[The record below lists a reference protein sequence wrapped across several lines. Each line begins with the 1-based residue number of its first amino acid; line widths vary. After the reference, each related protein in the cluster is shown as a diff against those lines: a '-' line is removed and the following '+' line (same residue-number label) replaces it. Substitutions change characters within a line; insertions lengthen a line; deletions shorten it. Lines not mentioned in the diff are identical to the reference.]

1 MSTLT
6 HNEQNHHLLTTI
18 IFRID
23 LRMRI
28 VLPEIK
34 ELLAAKKKSAIRKVA
49 SYFEPADIAEI
60 WSELTLDEQLI
71 LFRAV
76 ETKIAAD
83 IFEFLREE
91 QMVDLLNNLS
101 VEKKK
106 EVLNEI
112 SPDDR
117 TDLFEILPQEETE
130 KLIPLLEE
138 QEQVRTRELL
148 AYKENTAGG
157 LMTTEYVTVPEEVTI
172 AYILKELRTKAQD
185 IDFIQKIYVVDK
197 VNRLKGII
205 PLKELLITSPQRKV
219 EKVMETPFI
228 SVSLD
233 MDQEDVARVFEK
245 YDEPS
250 LPVLDKL
257 GRIKGVI
264 TVDDVLDVIE
274 EEASEDIYHFG
285 AAGVTDE
292 YLAANPLQ
300 IAQKRVIWLII
311 LALAGFISGSVL
323 EHYSFL
329 LSSIVT
335 LSFFIPI
342 LMNTSGSA
350 GTQAATVVVRGI
362 ATGEIKLS
370 DIWRVVRKELLIGVL
385 MGLIAGVI
393 TALRAIILQGDIMLG
408 FTVAVAMIAAIV
420 IATSL
425 GGILPILFKKLGV
438 DPALMSGPLIA
449 TILDTTTLL
458 IYFNIT
464 VLLLW
469 RF

>member
-1 MSTLT
+1 
-6 HNEQNHHLLTTI
+6 
-18 IFRID
+18 
-23 LRMRI
+23 MR
-28 VLPEIK
+28 VLLPEIK
-34 ELLAAKKKSAIRKVA
+34 ELIASKKKRTIRKVT
-49 SYFEPADIAEI
+49 SYFEPADIAEA
-60 WSELTLDEQLI
+60 WSELSLKEQLV
-71 LFRAV
+71 LFNAV
-76 ETKIAAD
+76 DTKFAAD
-83 IFEFLREE
+83 IFEFLKED
-91 QMVDLLNNLS
+91 QMIELLNSLKI
-101 VEKKK
+101 EKKK
-106 EVLNEI
+106 DILNEI

-117 TDLFEILPQEETE
+117 TDLFASLPREETD
-130 KLIPLLEE
+130 KLIPLLDEEE
-138 QEQVRTRELL
+138 QIRARELL

-157 LMTTEYVTVPEEVTI
+157 LMTTDYITI
-172 AYILKELRTKAQD
+172 SEDVKVGNALRELRDKARD
-185 IDFIQKIYVVDK
+185 IDFIQNIYVVDK

-205 PLKELLITSPQRKV
+205 PLKDLLTTSPQRKV
-219 EKVMETPFI
+219 NRVMETPFI

-233 MDQEDVARVFEK
+233 MDQEDVAHTFEK
-245 YDEPS
+245 YDVPS

-257 GRIKGVI
+257 GRMKGVI

-292 YLAANPLQ
+292 YLSANPLRV
-300 IAQKRVIWLII
+300 AEKRVIWLII

-329 LSSIVT
+329 LSSIIT

-370 DIWRVVRKELLIGVL
+370 DIWRVIRKEFLIGIL
-385 MGLIAGVI
+385 MGIIAGLI

-408 FTVAVAMIAAIV
+408 FTVAIAMIAAII

-464 VLLLW
+464 MLLLW

>member
-1 MSTLT
+1 
-6 HNEQNHHLLTTI
+6 
-18 IFRID
+18 
-23 LRMRI
+23 MR
-28 VLPEIK
+28 VMLPEIK
-34 ELLAAKKKSAIRKVA
+34 ELLMTKNKRQIKKVA
-49 SYFEPADIAEI
+49 SYFEPADIAEV
-60 WSELTLDEQLI
+60 WSELSTEEQLT
-71 LFRAV
+71 LFRSV
-76 ETKIAAD
+76 STKFAAD
-83 IFEFLREE
+83 IFEFLKEDE
-91 QMVDLLNNLS
+91 MTELLNNLKLPR
-101 VEKKK
+101 KKAI
-106 EVLNEI
+106 LNEI

-117 TDLFEILPQEETE
+117 TDLFAILPDEETE
-130 KLIPLLEE
+130 KLIPLLDE
-138 QEQVRTRELL
+138 QEQARTRELL

-157 LMTTEYVTVPEEVTI
+157 IMTTDFITIPEEVKI
-172 AYILKELRTKAQD
+172 GYALRELRSKAKD
-185 IDFIQKIYVVDK
+185 IDFIQNVYVVDK
-197 VNRLKGII
+197 VNRLQGII
-205 PLKELLITSPQRKV
+205 RLKDLITASPRKKATV
-219 EKVMETPFI
+219 VMESHF
-228 SVSLD
+228 VNVNLD
-233 MDQEDVARVFEK
+233 MDQEDVAHVFEK
-245 YDEPS
+245 YDEAS
-250 LPVLDKL
+250 VPVLDKL

-292 YLAANPLQ
+292 YLSANPLK

-329 LSSIVT
+329 LSSIIT

-350 GTQAATVVVRGI
+350 GTQAATVVVRGL
-362 ATGEIKLS
+362 ATGEIKIS
-370 DIWRVVRKELLIGVL
+370 DVWQVIRKEFLIGIL
-385 MGLIAGVI
+385 MGVIAGLI
-393 TALRAIILQGDIMLG
+393 TALRAIVLQGDVMLG
-408 FTVAVAMIAAIV
+408 FTVAIAMITAIV

-464 VLLLW
+464 ILLLYQ
-469 RF
+469 F

>member
-1 MSTLT
+1 
-6 HNEQNHHLLTTI
+6 
-18 IFRID
+18 
-23 LRMRI
+23 MR
-28 VLPEIK
+28 VMLPEIK
-34 ELLAAKKKSAIRKVA
+34 ELLMAKNKRQIKKVA
-49 SYFEPADIAEI
+49 SYFEPADIAEV
-60 WSELTLDEQLI
+60 WSELSTEEQLV
-71 LFRAV
+71 LFRSV
-76 ETKIAAD
+76 STKFAAD
-83 IFEFLREE
+83 IFEFLKEDE
-91 QMVDLLNNLS
+91 MIELLNNLKLPR
-101 VEKKK
+101 KKAI
-106 EVLNEI
+106 LNEI

-117 TDLFEILPQEETE
+117 TDLFAVLPDDETE
-130 KLIPLLEE
+130 KLIPLLDE
-138 QEQVRTRELL
+138 QEQARTRELL

-157 LMTTEYVTVPEEVTI
+157 IMTTDFITIPEEVKI
-172 AYILKELRTKAQD
+172 GYALRELRSKAKD
-185 IDFIQKIYVVDK
+185 IDFIQNVYVVDK
-197 VNRLKGII
+197 VNRLQGII
-205 PLKELLITSPQRKV
+205 RLKDLITASPRK
-219 EKVMETPFI
+219 KATAVMESHF
-228 SVSLD
+228 VNVNLD
-233 MDQEDVARVFEK
+233 MDQEDVAHVFEK
-245 YDEPS
+245 YDEAS
-250 LPVLDKL
+250 VPVLDKL

-292 YLAANPLQ
+292 YLSANPLK

-329 LSSIVT
+329 LSSIIT

-350 GTQAATVVVRGI
+350 GTQAATVVVRGL

-370 DIWRVVRKELLIGVL
+370 NVWQVIKKEFLIGIL
-385 MGLIAGVI
+385 MGIIAGLI
-393 TALRAIILQGDIMLG
+393 TALRAIVLQGDVMLG
-408 FTVAVAMIAAIV
+408 FTVAIAMITAIV

-464 VLLLW
+464 LLLLYQ
-469 RF
+469 F

>member
-1 MSTLT
+1 
-6 HNEQNHHLLTTI
+6 
-18 IFRID
+18 
-23 LRMRI
+23 MRF

-34 ELLAAKKKSAIRKVA
+34 ELIATKKKHTIRKVT
-49 SYFEPADIAEI
+49 SYFEPADIAEL
-60 WSELTLDEQLI
+60 WSELTRDEQLI
-71 LFRAV
+71 LFNALD
-76 ETKIAAD
+76 TKFATD
-83 IFEFLREE
+83 IFEFLKED
-91 QMVDLLNNLS
+91 QMVELLNNLKA
-101 VEKKK
+101 EKRRDI
-106 EVLNEI
+106 LNEM

-117 TDLFEILPQEETE
+117 TDLFAILPTEETE

-138 QEQVRTRELL
+138 EEQTRARELL

-157 LMTTEYVTVPEEVTI
+157 LMTTDYITVPEDVKVGF
-172 AYILKELRTKAQD
+172 ILRELRSKARE

-205 PLKELLITSPQRKV
+205 PLKDLLTTSPQRKV
-219 EKVMETPFI
+219 DKVMDAPFI

-264 TVDDVLDVIE
+264 TVDDVLDVIK

-292 YLAANPLQ
+292 YLSANPFSV
-300 IAQKRVIWLII
+300 AQKRVIWLII

-323 EHYSFL
+323 EHYSYL

-370 DIWRVVRKELLIGVL
+370 DIWRVIRKELLIGIL
-385 MGLIAGVI
+385 MGIVAGVI
-393 TALRAIILQGDIMLG
+393 TALRAIILQGDVMLG
-408 FTVAVAMIAAIV
+408 FTVAIAMTAAIV

-458 IYFNIT
+458 IYFNVT
-464 VLLLW
+464 MLLLW
-469 RF
+469 RFQ

>member
-1 MSTLT
+1 
-6 HNEQNHHLLTTI
+6 
-18 IFRID
+18 
-23 LRMRI
+23 MRAM
-28 VLPEIK
+28 LPEIK
-34 ELLAAKKKSAIRKVA
+34 ELIASKKKRVIKKVA

-60 WSELTLDEQLI
+60 WSDLNPEEQLI
-71 LFRAV
+71 LFNAV
-76 ETKIAAD
+76 ETRFAAD
-83 IFEFLREE
+83 IFEFLKEE
-91 QMVDLLNNLS
+91 QMIDLLNALTLTR
-101 VEKKK
+101 KRDI
-106 EVLNEI
+106 LNEM

-117 TDLFEILPQEETE
+117 ADLFATLPEEETA

-138 QEQVRTRELL
+138 DEQIRTRELL

-157 LMTTEYVTVPEEVTI
+157 LMTTDYITVPEEVKVGFV
-172 AYILKELRTKAQD
+172 LKELREKAKD

-197 VNRLKGII
+197 VSRLKGIM
-205 PLKELLITSPQRKV
+205 PLKDLLTTNPQRKV
-219 EKVMETPFI
+219 HGVMEAPFV

-257 GRIKGVI
+257 GRMKGVI
-264 TVDDVLDVIE
+264 TVDDVLDVIK

-285 AAGVTDE
+285 AAAVTDE
-292 YLAANPLQ
+292 YLSANPLKV
-300 IAQKRVIWLII
+300 AQKRVIWLII
-311 LALAGFISGSVL
+311 LAIAGFISGSVL
-323 EHYSFL
+323 EHFSFL

-350 GTQAATVVVRGI
+350 GTQAATVVVRGL
-362 ATGEIKLS
+362 ATGEIRLN
-370 DIWRVVRKELLIGVL
+370 DVWRVVRKEFLIGIL
-385 MGLIAGVI
+385 MGIVAGVI
-393 TALRAIILQGDIMLG
+393 TALRAIILQGNIVLG
-408 FTVAVAMIAAIV
+408 FTVAIAMIAAIV

-425 GGILPILFKKLGV
+425 GGILPILFKRLGV

-458 IYFNIT
+458 IYFNVT
-464 VLLLW
+464 MWLLW
-469 RF
+469 RFH